1 MNMAHNTCTIE
12 YCNFRSGY
20 LKFSIHANNR
30 STANTF
36 MIELDDYIME
46 DGVPKN
52 LEALADRIKFEVG
65 NVAVPPITLLLR
77 CVETYKSIST
87 LPPMSSFKAN
97 TLLAKEQKSARVNPN
112 YVIATNVFHHT
123 LGYIYNI
130 YFLPK
135 RVIEAFRKLA
145 KLLNTKIKAAEPFGF
160 RHNQSVGYN
169 GTYANFYICKKVCT
183 MTLVTNKTLISAY
196 DFEFDNERDIIS
208 KFLLVIS
215 KHEFELAHKKIQRYY
230 VESDEEINIDLGIIE
245 TEVKPSVTVGTP
257 PVDTEK
263 NDSENDES
271 EIEVESD
278 EVMNSTFSERHS
290 ASSDAIKQRYTKLA
304 EKLLS
309 YDGMRCQ
316 ITDQAAVFH
325 VDKTVYARLDIKGA
339 RVCLYL
345 ALDAAQYKNTRYEC
359 ALSKRRGF
367 ETTPCLYRISTKF
380 RQDGAYVMID
390 SLSQQYG
397 LVPKA
402 SPKQ

>member
-1 MNMAHNTCTIE
+1 MTQNTCTIE

-20 LKFSIHANNR
+20 LKLSIPADNR

-52 LEALADRIKFEVG
+52 LQALADRIRFEVG
-65 NVAVPPITLLLR
+65 DVAIPPITLLLR

-97 TLLAKEQKSARVNPN
+97 TLLAKEQKAARVNPN

-130 YFLPK
+130 YFMPK

-145 KLLNTKIKAAEPFGF
+145 KLLNTQIKVAEPFGF
-160 RHNQSVGYN
+160 RYNQSIGYS

-183 MTLVTNKTLISAY
+183 LTLVANKTLVSVY
-196 DFEFDNERDIIS
+196 DFEFENERDIIT

-215 KHEFELAHKKIQRYY
+215 KHEFELAHKKIQRYH
-230 VESDEEINIDLGIIE
+230 VESDEEINIDLGILE
-245 TEVKPSVTVGTP
+245 TETKPSATVGTP
-257 PVDTEK
+257 TDKTEK
-263 NDSENDES
+263 KDSGDDS

-278 EVMNSTFSERHS
+278 EVMSSTFSERHS
-290 ASSDAIKQRYTKLA
+290 ASSDAMKQRYTKLA

-309 YDGMRCQ
+309 YDGMRCH
-316 ITDQAAVFH
+316 ITEQAAVFH
-325 VDKTVYARLDIKGA
+325 VDKTVYARLDIKGS

-345 ALDAAQYKNTRYEC
+345 ALDADQYKNTRYEC
-359 ALSKRRGF
+359 ALSKRHGF

-402 SPKQ
+402 LPKQ

>member
-1 MNMAHNTCTIE
+1 MAKQD
-12 YCNFRSGY
+12 YY
-20 LKFSIHANNR
+20 
-30 STANTF
+30 
-36 MIELDDYIME
+36 ELLGVSKGASDDE
-46 DGVPKN
+46 
-52 LEALADRIKFEVG
+52 IK
-65 NVAVPPITLLLR
+65 
-77 CVETYKSIST
+77 K
-87 LPPMSSFKAN
+87 
-97 TLLAKEQKSARVNPN
+97 
-112 YVIATNVFHHT
+112 
-123 LGYIYNI
+123 
-130 YFLPK
+130 
-135 RVIEAFRKLA
+135 AFRKLA
-145 KLLNTKIKAAEPFGF
+145 KLLNTKIKSAEPFGF

-230 VESDEEINIDLGIIE
+230 VESDEEINIDLGIME

-263 NDSENDES
+263 NDSGDDES

-290 ASSDAIKQRYTKLA
+290 ASSNAIKQRYTKLA

-309 YDGMRCQ
+309 YDGMSCQ
-316 ITDQAAVFH
+316 ITEQAAVFH
-325 VDKTVYARLDIKGA
+325 IDKTVYARLDIKGS

-367 ETTPCLYRISTKF
+367 EATPCLYRISTKF
-380 RQDGAYVMID
+380 RQDGANVMID